1 MIINESQLSSAI
13 IYGDALDVNYFKSVG
28 SDILDIFKLPA
39 IGAKNF
45 LGKVINGGKS
55 LVKSVFNGTFGKLFG
70 KWAKENPVAAGAG
83 VIAGGLALG
92 TIVVV
97 GGTAV
102 GVLAGGA
109 GALGTIGTALGGLG
123 AVGAGVAKVGGAVA
137 TGLGITSLLT
147 GKSAGQLISGALNF
161 AETIYSFNFNQTDED
176 INKEIES
183 TINALYG
190 PAGEY
195 IGQQVAGVLVGGLFN
210 PPKVQINIRALR
222 LVWDINPEIRDD
234 LLNNTSTLAHL
245 GLTAFRTIAIKQ
257 AFMKGRQGIKNF
269 WARLPAGVKGKFP
282 NIDKAV
288 TNWGAKGSKPWSIQG
303 VVEKRIEELDD
314 QKLEDLAEGLI
325 EGFWEQFRQ
334 SVEYVY
340 H

>member
-1 MIINESQLSSAI
+1 MTKRRRKREKREEMEEMIE
-13 IYGDALDVNYFKSVG
+13 DAEDLAYSFQEE
-28 SDILDIFKLPA
+28 
-39 IGAKNF
+39 GAKKAIDDLIGEKIRDAVQKAATRKFGNHPALIMLPEF
-45 LGKVINGGKS
+45 IEAQKGYGPSFYEDNSNDLRKELGLEATEPTLEDLEQIFEES
-55 LVKSVFNGTFGKLFG
+55 ELL
-70 KWAKENPVAAGAG
+70 EDI
-83 VIAGGLALG
+83 IADEIEEIEEIIEQISDEDLDNISNDLG
-92 TIVVV
+92 EKIP
-97 GGTAV
+97 GNEE
-102 GVLAGGA
+102 LE
-109 GALGTIGTALGGLG
+109 
-123 AVGAGVAKVGGAVA
+123 
-137 TGLGITSLLT
+137 TS
-147 GKSAGQLISGALNF
+147 
-161 AETIYSFNFNQTDED
+161 ETIYSFNFNQTDED

-190 PAGEY
+190 PTGEY

-222 LVWDINPEIRDD
+222 LAWDINPEIRDD

-257 AFMKGRQGIKNF
+257 AFMKGRQGIKDF
-269 WARLPAGVKGKFP
+269 WKNLPDGVKGKFP
-282 NIDKAV
+282 NINKAI

-314 QKLEDLAEGLI
+314 QRLEDLAEGLT

-340 H
+340 Y